1 MSEHA
6 ARALLSLSHDAR
18 GRPFKIDAMRTE
30 PALKLAAYGSAR
42 LDRGRDAIQSQGASA
57 LVTGRVLLESDS
69 PEARSLEGRP
79 LAMYASLRLPDRSRL
94 RLSNPG
100 QRSAPH
106 PANRSDPLY
115 APLSS
120 LAQEKAGRRRPI
132 ATELEKWKND
142 RL

>member
-1 MSEHA
+1 MTTGE
-6 ARALLSLSHDAR
+6 DAR
-18 GRPFKIDAMRTE
+18 VVM
-30 PALKLAAYGSAR
+30 
-42 LDRGRDAIQSQGASA
+42 
-57 LVTGRVLLESDS
+57 RVLLESDS

-79 LAMYASLRLPDRSRL
+79 LAMYASLRFPDRSRL

-106 PANRSDPLY
+106 PANGSDPLS

-120 LAQEKAGRRRPI
+120 LAQDKGGRRRPT

>member
-106 PANRSDPLY
+106 PANRSDPLS
-115 APLSS
+115 APLPS